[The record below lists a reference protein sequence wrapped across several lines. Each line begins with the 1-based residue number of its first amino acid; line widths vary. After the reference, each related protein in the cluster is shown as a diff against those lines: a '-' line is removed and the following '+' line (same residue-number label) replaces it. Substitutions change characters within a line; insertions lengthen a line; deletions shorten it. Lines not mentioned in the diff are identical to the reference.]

1 MSAGS
6 KLEGWGVHV
15 ATLAWA
21 GLTAAALLLP
31 AANLTDWMPGIPWMR
46 LALVFAGWGLDK
58 LVHGTLFGVL
68 AALAARSTR
77 GLALRRP
84 ALAVFTAATLYAM
97 VLEAAQHW
105 VPDRRA
111 DTLDFLADLV
121 GIALGLWLTRRILRR
136 T

>member
-1 MSAGS
+1 MYG
-6 KLEGWGVHV
+6 

-21 GLTAAALLLP
+21 GLTAGALLLP
-31 AANLTDWMPGIPWMR
+31 TANLTHWMPGVPWVR

-58 LVHGTLFGVL
+58 LVHGALFGVL
-68 AALAARSTR
+68 AALAARSAR

-84 ALAVFTAATLYAM
+84 ALAVFTVATLYA
-97 VLEAAQHW
+97 VALEAAQHW

-111 DTLDFLADLV
+111 DALDFLADLA
-121 GIALGLWLTRRILRR
+121 GIALGLWFTRRILRR

>member
-6 KLEGWGVHV
+6 KLRHGGLYV

-31 AANLTDWMPGIPWMR
+31 ASDLSDWMPGVPWMR

-58 LVHGTLFGVL
+58 LVHGALFGVL
-68 AALAARSTR
+68 AALVARSTA
-77 GLALRRP
+77 GVALRRP
-84 ALAVFTAATLYAM
+84 ALTVFTVAALYALA
-97 VLEAAQHW
+97 LEAAQHW

-111 DTLDFLADLV
+111 DALDLLADLV

-136 T
+136 A